1 MTFYK
6 TRQPA
11 LAVMALT
18 LFFAV
23 GCGDSKSGSDPKPT
37 PAPEPTAIPQPT
49 PPGMEPANFEVHGS
63 VNQVWLI
70 DAEPGQTLQL
80 ENASGEEIR
89 SGEADDFGSII
100 FREILAGDGYRVTSP
115 EGAPAGVASPAF
127 TVRNRDQH
135 PGDDFYQNIQLREGY
150 QYLETRDGTL
160 LAVNVLLPGPIEE
173 GPYPT
178 VVEYSGYSPADPN
191 NPQPSMLIAGVLGYA
206 SVGVNMRGTG
216 CSGGAFEF
224 FEDLQNTDGYDAI
237 EAVAAQIWSARV
249 GMVGLSYPAIA
260 ALFTAQTQPP
270 SLAGIFPNSVISDTG
285 KGTLRPGGI
294 LNSGFAVSWAG
305 GRDADSKRG
314 GQRWSRE
321 RLEAGDQTCIDNMK
335 LRDQTIDIFDVI
347 EDNAFYRPEVAD
359 ALAPDTFVHKIT
371 VPVCLAGTTN
381 DEQTGGYWPNM
392 IAKFTGTEDKKFTI
406 TNGGHTD
413 SIGPESFARWLEC
426 LELFV
431 AERTPQRGV
440 GVPLILDFVAGGIFK
455 VDSLE
460 IPESRFDPEMPYE
473 EALAFW
479 RETPE
484 IVILM
489 ENGGY
494 PEYPGYPYSTFQ
506 IELDTW
512 PPPHENLTLYLESAD
527 PSGDTGPSLA
537 GGLTPET
544 LPSSFPL
551 SETGPLA
558 PASESFIYDTN
569 FSKVQTLDGADGGPW
584 DAAPG
589 WNWQEAAPGTN
600 LKFTTAP
607 LEEPLLLAG
616 SAAANLYVHASVA
629 DVDLQVT
636 LSEVRTDGCE
646 VYIQNGW
653 LRASRRKLDPEQSTT
668 TRPVSTHLEADAAD
682 LPADE
687 FTLVPLEIFPFA
699 SYLRAGSSIRM
710 EISAPGRTRPEWKW
724 DALEYDEEVVVKI
737 AVDGTS
743 HLTLPEVK
751 SVASMTMPPETLPA
765 CPGLRG
771 EPTRD
776 AQ

>member
-1 MTFYK
+1 M
-6 TRQPA
+6 RISSPPQALLA
-11 LAVMALT
+11 LAAFTV
-18 LFFAV
+18 FFAA
-23 GCGDSKSGSDPKPT
+23 GCGDSKSGYDPT
-37 PAPEPTAIPQPT
+37 PEPT
-49 PPGMEPANFEVHGS
+49 PPGMEPASFEANGS
-63 VNQVWLI
+63 VNQVWVI

-80 ENASGEEIR
+80 KNASGEEIR
-89 SGEADDFGSII
+89 IGEADDLGSII
-100 FREILAGDGYRVTSP
+100 FREIRAGNGYRVTSP

-127 TVRNRDQH
+127 TVRNPDQH
-135 PGDDFYQNIQLREGY
+135 PGADFYADIQLREGY

-160 LAVNVLLPGPIEE
+160 LAVNVILPGPIED

-191 NPQPSMLIAGVLGYA
+191 NPQPSMLITGVLGYA

-237 EAVAAQIWSARV
+237 EAVAAQAWSAHV
-249 GMVGLSYPAIA
+249 GMVGLSYPAIGS
-260 ALFTAQTQPP
+260 LFTAQTQPP

-335 LRDQTIDIFDVI
+335 LRDQTIDIFGVI

-359 ALAPDTFVHKIT
+359 PLAPDTFVDKIT

-381 DEQTGGYWPNM
+381 DEQTGGYWLNM
-392 IAKFTGTEDKKFTI
+392 IAKFTSTEDKKFTI

-431 AERTPQRGV
+431 AKRTPQRGV
-440 GVPLILDFVAGGIFK
+440 GVPLILDFVAGSIFK

-460 IPESRFDPEMPYE
+460 IPESRFDPDMPYE

-479 RETPE
+479 RETPD
-484 IVILM
+484 VLVLM

-506 IELDTW
+506 IELETW
-512 PPPHENLTLYLESAD
+512 PTPHENLTLYLESAD
-527 PSGDTGPSLA
+527 PSGDAGATLEGGMTPEDLPTSLALPETGPS
-537 GGLTPET
+537 
-544 LPSSFPL
+544 
-551 SETGPLA
+551 A
-558 PASESFIYDTN
+558 PASEEFLYDTS

-584 DAAPG
+584 DALPG
-589 WNWQEAAPGTN
+589 WNWQEATPGTN

-636 LSEVRTDGCE
+636 LSEVRSDGCE

-653 LRASRRKLDPEQSTT
+653 LRTSRRKLDAEQSTT
-668 TRPVSTHLEADAAD
+668 TRPVSTHFEEDAAD

-687 FTLVPLEIFPFA
+687 FTLVQLEIFPFTH
-699 SYLRAGSSIRM
+699 YLRAGSSIRM
-710 EISAPGRTRPEWKW
+710 EISAPGRTRPEWQW
-724 DALEYDEEVVVKI
+724 DALEYEDEVVVKI

-743 HLTLPEVK
+743 HLTLPEVI
-751 SVASMTMPPETLPA
+751 SVTSMTMPPETLPA

-771 EPTRD
+771 MPTRQ